1 MVDTEIKE
9 MFGMILVKLNSLDE
23 KVTTLDGKVTTLDG
37 KVTTLDGKVT
47 TLDGK
52 VTTLD
57 EKVTTLDEEVIT
69 LDGKVTK
76 NSIEIDSIKSDI
88 KLIVEV
94 QKAHM
99 DKNERDHEKIIEL
112 IDNQISLHS
121 IILKNISL
129 DVRGIKEDQ
138 KSLEREVASIKR
150 QIG

>member
-23 KVTTLDGKVTTLDG
+23 KVTTLDQ

-94 QKAHM
+94 QKANM

>member
-1 MVDTEIKE
+1 VDTEIKE

-23 KVTTLDGKVTTLDG
+23 KVT
-37 KVTTLDGKVT
+37 
-47 TLDGK
+47 
-52 VTTLD
+52 
-57 EKVTTLDEEVIT
+57 T